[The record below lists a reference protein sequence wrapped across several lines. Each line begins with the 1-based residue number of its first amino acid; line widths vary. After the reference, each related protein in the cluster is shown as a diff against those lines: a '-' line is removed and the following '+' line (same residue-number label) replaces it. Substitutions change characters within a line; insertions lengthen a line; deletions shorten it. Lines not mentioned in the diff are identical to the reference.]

1 MWAPWTGAFV
11 DRLKALGW
19 IDGQTVKLEF
29 RWTEGRPITP
39 LAQELAR
46 FNPSVVF
53 GGSNDMAAIR
63 KAIPV
68 TIPILIVSN
77 DPLGAGLVKNLA
89 RPSGNI
95 TGVSLQNLDLA
106 NKRFELLRE
115 VVPRIRR
122 LAIMADANVTP
133 TVLEMNTVQALARKF
148 EIEPIPL
155 EIRRTDDIES
165 AFARLKTEQADAC
178 TS

>member
-1 MWAPWTGAFV
+1 MRRRDFFGLAIGSATFVLPRLTLAQQSGKLPVIAFLGGATPAMWAPWTGAFV

-95 TGVSLQNLDLA
+95 TGVSLQNLDLENSA
-106 NKRFELLRE
+106 LNYFGSSSR
-115 VVPRIRR
+115 VS
-122 LAIMADANVTP
+122 AD
-133 TVLEMNTVQALARKF
+133 
-148 EIEPIPL
+148 
-155 EIRRTDDIES
+155 
-165 AFARLKTEQADAC
+165 
-178 TS
+178 